1 MNEWKKVKIGEFLK
15 QYRNTIYVDDAQQY
29 RQVTISSKDG
39 VKYRCTKIGKE
50 IGRKRQFLIDLKK
63 YPNTVI
69 FTRQGLHEGSI
80 GLAPEEVDSCIATEN
95 MPMFSVDDTVIDT
108 QYLKNLLRS
117 PIFANL
123 VSTLTPTGSAQKSIH
138 ERDLL
143 PLEISIP
150 DLQTQKKIVKDIS
163 SQLEKTEQLSFEIAE
178 QKSYAKQLRQ
188 NILQEAIEGKLT
200 TDWRKQHPVQ
210 KGNPDYDAE
219 ALFEQIQ
226 NEKYHTDLF
235 APDGAHAKKAKSVSS
250 EPIRVT
256 KKEKSLPP
264 ITEDEIPFGIPTGW
278 KWVRLGEIIQEP
290 PRNGYS
296 PKAVDFETPIKTL
309 KLGAVTYGVFDPSEF
324 KYINEKIPEDA
335 YCWLKNGDFLI
346 ERSNSFEYVGICAIY
361 TGKDNEFM
369 YPDLLMRF
377 RTAEILLK
385 EYIHSALVSP
395 FNREYFMANA
405 KGAQKTMPKINQEC
419 VVNTLIPLPPLAE
432 QKEIVTRVEQHL
444 QTITQLETQIAT
456 RETTT
461 KQLMQS
467 ILKDAFE
474 E

>member
-1 MNEWKKVKIGEFLK
+1 MNEWKKVKIGEFLTEREGRFK
-15 QYRNTIYVDDAQQY
+15 PDDKRISKYQRLDKIDFSGNIHLSNKPTKTDMILVQPGDLVISGINVAKGAITVYQGEEPVCATIHYSSYTFD
-29 RQVTISSKDG
+29 SSKVDLDYFKFF
-39 VKYRCTKIGKE
+39 VKSAAFIAAMQKQVKGGIKTE
-50 IGRKRQFLIDLKK
+50 IKPKHL
-63 YPNTVI
+63 
-69 FTRQGLHEGSI
+69 
-80 GLAPEEVDSCIATEN
+80 LA
-95 MPMFSVDDTVIDT
+95 
-108 QYLKNLLRS
+108 
-117 PIFANL
+117 
-123 VSTLTPTGSAQKSIH
+123 
-138 ERDLL
+138 
-143 PLEISIP
+143 LEISIP
-150 DLQTQKKIVKDIS
+150 DLGTQKKIVKEIS
-163 SQLEKTEQLSFEIAE
+163 SQLEKTEQLSSEIE
-178 QKSYAKQLRQ
+178 KQKSYAKQLRQ
-188 NILQEAIEGKLT
+188 NILQEAIKGKLT
-200 TDWRKQHPVQ
+200 ADWRKQHPVQ

-219 ALFEQIQ
+219 ALFEKIQ
-226 NEKYHTDLF
+226 AEKLET
-235 APDGAHAKKAKSVSS
+235 KS
-250 EPIRVT
+250 T
-256 KKEKSLPP
+256 KKTVAP
-264 ITEDEIPFGIPTGW
+264 IAKDEIPFEIPTNW

-456 RETTT
+456 RESTT

-474 E
+474 ER

>member
-1 MNEWKKVKIGEFLK
+1 MSEWKKVKIGEFLTEREGRFKPDDKRISKYQRLDKIDFSGTIHISNKPTKTDMILVQPGDLVISGINVAKGAITVYQGDVPVCATIHYSAYTFDDSKVNLDYFKFFVKSPAFVEILK
-15 QYRNTIYVDDAQQY
+15 Q
-29 RQVTISSKDG
+29 QVKGGIKT
-39 VKYRCTKIGKE
+39 E
-50 IGRKRQFLIDLKK
+50 IKPKHF
-63 YPNTVI
+63 
-69 FTRQGLHEGSI
+69 
-80 GLAPEEVDSCIATEN
+80 
-95 MPMFSVDDTVIDT
+95 
-108 QYLKNLLRS
+108 
-117 PIFANL
+117 
-123 VSTLTPTGSAQKSIH
+123 
-138 ERDLL
+138 L

-150 DLQTQKKIVKDIS
+150 DLPTQKQIVKELSAKIANITELTDEI
-163 SQLEKTEQLSFEIAE
+163 EK

-188 NILQEAIEGKLT
+188 SILQNAIEGKLT
-200 TDWRKQHPVQ
+200 EDWRKQHSVQ
-210 KGNPDYDAE
+210 KGDPDYDAE
-219 ALFEQIQ
+219 ALFEKIQ
-226 NEKYHTDLF
+226 AEKLET
-235 APDGAHAKKAKSVSS
+235 KS
-250 EPIRVT
+250 T
-256 KKEKSLPP
+256 KKTVAP
-264 ITEDEIPFGIPTGW
+264 IAKDEIPFEIPTNW

-474 E
+474 EG

>member
-1 MNEWKKVKIGEFLK
+1 MSEWKKVKIGEFLTEREGRFKPDDKRISKYQRLDKIDFSGNIHLSNKPTKTDMILVQSGDLVISGINVAKGAITVYQGDEPVCATIHYSSYTFDCSKVDLDYFKFFVKSDAFVAAIQK
-15 QYRNTIYVDDAQQY
+15 Q
-29 RQVTISSKDG
+29 
-39 VKYRCTKIGKE
+39 VKGGIKTE
-50 IGRKRQFLIDLKK
+50 IKPK
-63 YPNTVI
+63 
-69 FTRQGLHEGSI
+69 H
-80 GLAPEEVDSCIATEN
+80 
-95 MPMFSVDDTVIDT
+95 
-108 QYLKNLLRS
+108 
-117 PIFANL
+117 
-123 VSTLTPTGSAQKSIH
+123 
-138 ERDLL
+138 LL

-150 DLQTQKKIVKDIS
+150 DLQTQKKIVKEIS
-163 SQLEKTEQLSFEIAE
+163 SQLDKTEQLSIEIAK
-178 QKSYAKQLRQ
+178 QKAYAKQLRQ

-200 TDWRKQHPVQ
+200 ADWRKQHPVQ
-210 KGNPDYDAE
+210 KGHPDYDAK

-226 NEKYHTDLF
+226 NEKYRSNH
-235 APDGAHAKKAKSVSS
+235 
-250 EPIRVT
+250 VT
-256 KKEKSLPP
+256 KKEKSLPS
-264 ITEDEIPFGIPTGW
+264 ITKDEIPFEIPTGW

-377 RTAEILLK
+377 RTAEILSK
-385 EYIHSALVSP
+385 EYVHSALVSP
-395 FNREYFMANA
+395 FNREYFMTNA

-419 VVNTLIPLPPLAE
+419 VVNTMIPLPPLAE
-432 QKEIVTRVEQHL
+432 QKEIVVRVEKHL
-444 QTITQLETQIAT
+444 KTITQLETQIAT

-467 ILKDAFE
+467 ILKDAFGE
-474 E
+474 G